1 MRPAALDAAERAQKL
16 LAGRLAGMSGLRAIG
31 IAVLEGGFGVKVYFT
46 ETPPEGSVPDDV
58 DGVPVIVDIAGS
70 IRPL

>member
-1 MRPAALDAAERAQKL
+1 VKPATPAAAERAQKI
-16 LAGRLAGMSGLRAIG
+16 LAERLAGIPGVRAIG
-31 IAVLEGGFGVKVYFT
+31 IAVLDGGFGVKVHFS

-58 DGVPVIVDIAGS
+58 DGIPIIVDIVGS